1 VDTQITA
8 KPQRIKPAHLMC
20 GQPIWGIAGVL
31 SCSYLAYLS
40 WSHVHREEF
49 DWPHDGWS
57 ILTYAIWVLLMGG
70 LLSETRCWRERIF
83 FGLVLTNFA
92 LGFALAI
99 WSAAPN
105 NAVRDVR
112 ITSAVL
118 WALAAAISL
127 VVTFS
132 SGTPSAA
139 AKKASNV

>member
-1 VDTQITA
+1 
-8 KPQRIKPAHLMC
+8 MC

-40 WSHVHREEF
+40 WGHVHREEF

-92 LGFALAI
+92 LGFALVI

-105 NAVRDVR
+105 NAVREVR
-112 ITSAVL
+112 MISAAL
-118 WALAAAISL
+118 WALAAAVSL
-127 VVTFS
+127 LVTFS

-139 AKKASNV
+139 RKKASNV